1 MIAKLEPVATENG
14 TQFLIL
20 VNGSVVYET
29 KTGLMSEAI
38 CWCLEKGVRVL
49 T

>member
-1 MIAKLEPVATENG
+1 MIAKLEPISTEAG
-14 TQFLIL
+14 TRFLIII
-20 VNGSVVYET
+20 NGAVVYET

-49 T
+49 I